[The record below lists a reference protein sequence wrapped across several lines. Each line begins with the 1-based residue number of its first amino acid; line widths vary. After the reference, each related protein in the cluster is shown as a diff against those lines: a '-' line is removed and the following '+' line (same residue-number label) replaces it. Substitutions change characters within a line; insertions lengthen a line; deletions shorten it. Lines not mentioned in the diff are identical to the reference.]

1 MIPTSR
7 TASPLPCFSLNNPAT
22 QVRGPLSTVTGV
34 SNINS
39 QLVLKSAEQQFI
51 SHHKSVTELLTQAVS
66 LAQNAINTRE
76 TDSAQRA
83 QEPANGTLSRD
94 SVDNHAE
101 VTQNSRVPGDA
112 SLNEKI
118 AKALEKLPT
127 GEQFA
132 AQKAET
138 AKQALLNEIAT
149 FQLPGKTVAA
159 FTAIVENNSGNADPR
174 AMKCVEDFMVM
185 HHEIKS
191 RLAPDDS
198 KAIKE
203 LKNLTKSFIPSI
215 VKNGVGMDS
224 PAAGSSKN
232 HSELKKHQAIC
243 NNLVALDK
251 HSQQSSGLSFNV
263 EIANRIHESL
273 INEGLSQEE
282 CVQVMDNVHNI
293 FRNSIAEQNSSLSI
307 INRSR
312 NLSPFEQAQTRLGQQ
327 SITFD
332 LLRNALAD
340 KAQPKADDAANPG
353 PGPEIEMGPSN
364 QPGINIT
371 INAPFTYT
379 YHEGNQGSE
388 SPGMASGSQP
398 AFTTSSGMTQTDDP
412 IAPQS
417 VTTAVGTE
425 EMDSSTHPL
434 QDSQRPTMTNAVE
447 RSVQHAPDLSEQDS
461 QTTSPDESPR
471 QSVSRGLGSN
481 NDAANELHHDVIDA
495 ATGPAVQPTDQQ
507 EEQNTVNATRTDQAS
522 GTDGDR
528 ASLRSPVS
536 SYIGGPGS
544 ANARSNPAEA
554 RRIVEPGPRVLN
566 SQGTL
571 FRMPASSL
579 AGNMPGKP
587 ASATTPDTSA
597 GRMPDGGTTRN
608 KETQTPGNTLSQGTG
623 DGKVRDAAGQ
633 PLAAAK
639 PDAPYI
645 GGPGSASARSNPA
658 EARRMVQPGPT
669 MLNSQGTQFR
679 MPASSLAGNMPGK
692 PASAATP
699 DASQGAGDGKAHD
712 VTAQSP
718 ASATSG
724 SLSARANTTE
734 VPRSNQKEP
743 GMLNRQGS
751 HWQGLDGNQA
761 SKVTP
766 GQTYKSSSFVG
777 SRGSSQAT
785 PYFSGVSK
793 STAKK

>member
-83 QEPANGTLSRD
+83 QEPANGALSRD

-149 FQLPGKTVAA
+149 FQLPDKTVAA
-159 FTAIVENNSGNADPR
+159 FIAIVENNSGNADPR

-185 HHEIKS
+185 RQEIKS

-203 LKNLTKSFIPSI
+203 LNNVTKSFILSI

-232 HSELKKHQAIC
+232 HSELKEHQAIC

-263 EIANRIHESL
+263 EIANRIYESL

-312 NLSPFEQAQTRLGQQ
+312 NLSPFEQAQTRLGQE

-340 KAQPKADDAANPG
+340 IAQPKADDAANPG
-353 PGPEIEMGPSN
+353 PCPEIEMGPSN

-398 AFTTSSGMTQTDDP
+398 AFTTSSGITQTDDP

-447 RSVQHAPDLSEQDS
+447 RSVQHVPDLSEQDS
-461 QTTSPDESPR
+461 QTISPDESPR

-554 RRIVEPGPRVLN
+554 R
-566 SQGTL
+566 
-571 FRMPASSL
+571 
-579 AGNMPGKP
+579 
-587 ASATTPDTSA
+587 
-597 GRMPDGGTTRN
+597 
-608 KETQTPGNTLSQGTG
+608 
-623 DGKVRDAAGQ
+623 
-633 PLAAAK
+633 
-639 PDAPYI
+639 
-645 GGPGSASARSNPA
+645 
-658 EARRMVQPGPT
+658 
-669 MLNSQGTQFR
+669 
-679 MPASSLAGNMPGK
+679 
-692 PASAATP
+692 
-699 DASQGAGDGKAHD
+699 
-712 VTAQSP
+712 
-718 ASATSG
+718 
-724 SLSARANTTE
+724 
-734 VPRSNQKEP
+734 
-743 GMLNRQGS
+743 
-751 HWQGLDGNQA
+751 
-761 SKVTP
+761 
-766 GQTYKSSSFVG
+766 
-777 SRGSSQAT
+777 
-785 PYFSGVSK
+785 
-793 STAKK
+793 

>member
-39 QLVLKSAEQQFI
+39 QLVLKDAEQQFI
-51 SHHKSVTELLTQAVS
+51 SHHKSVAELLTQAVS
-66 LAQNAINTRE
+66 LAQNAINTSE

-83 QEPANGTLSRD
+83 QEPANRALSRD
-94 SVDNHAE
+94 SVDNRAE
-101 VTQNSRVPGDA
+101 VTQNSRAPGDA

-118 AKALEKLPT
+118 ANALKTLSS

-149 FQLPGKTVAA
+149 FQLPGKTVKA
-159 FTAIVENNSGNADPR
+159 FTAIVENNSGNSEPR

-185 HHEIKS
+185 RHEIKS

-198 KAIKE
+198 KALKE
-203 LKNLTKSFIPSI
+203 LNNVTKSFISSI
-215 VKNGVGMDS
+215 AKNGVRMDS

-232 HSELKKHQAIC
+232 YSELKKHEAIC

-251 HSQQSSGLSFNV
+251 YSQQSSGLSYNV

-273 INEGLSQEE
+273 INEGVSQDEY
-282 CVQVMDNVHNI
+282 VQVMDNVDHI

-312 NLSPFEQAQTRLGQQ
+312 NLSPFEQAQTRLGQE

-340 KAQPKADDAANPG
+340 IAQPKADDAANPG

-379 YHEGNQGSE
+379 YREGNQGSE
-388 SPGMASGSQP
+388 SPGMASGSEP
-398 AFTTSSGMTQTDDP
+398 AFTTSSGITQTDDP

-507 EEQNTVNATRTDQAS
+507 EEQNTVNTARTDQAS

-528 ASLRSPVS
+528 ASLRSPV
-536 SYIGGPGS
+536 
-544 ANARSNPAEA
+544 
-554 RRIVEPGPRVLN
+554 
-566 SQGTL
+566 
-571 FRMPASSL
+571 
-579 AGNMPGKP
+579 
-587 ASATTPDTSA
+587 
-597 GRMPDGGTTRN
+597 
-608 KETQTPGNTLSQGTG
+608 
-623 DGKVRDAAGQ
+623 
-633 PLAAAK
+633 
-639 PDAPYI
+639 
-645 GGPGSASARSNPA
+645 
-658 EARRMVQPGPT
+658 
-669 MLNSQGTQFR
+669 
-679 MPASSLAGNMPGK
+679 
-692 PASAATP
+692 
-699 DASQGAGDGKAHD
+699 
-712 VTAQSP
+712 
-718 ASATSG
+718 
-724 SLSARANTTE
+724 
-734 VPRSNQKEP
+734 
-743 GMLNRQGS
+743 
-751 HWQGLDGNQA
+751 
-761 SKVTP
+761 
-766 GQTYKSSSFVG
+766 
-777 SRGSSQAT
+777 
-785 PYFSGVSK
+785 
-793 STAKK
+793 

>member
-1 MIPTSR
+1 
-7 TASPLPCFSLNNPAT
+7 
-22 QVRGPLSTVTGV
+22 
-34 SNINS
+34 
-39 QLVLKSAEQQFI
+39 
-51 SHHKSVTELLTQAVS
+51 
-66 LAQNAINTRE
+66 
-76 TDSAQRA
+76 
-83 QEPANGTLSRD
+83 
-94 SVDNHAE
+94 
-101 VTQNSRVPGDA
+101 
-112 SLNEKI
+112 
-118 AKALEKLPT
+118 
-127 GEQFA
+127 
-132 AQKAET
+132 
-138 AKQALLNEIAT
+138 
-149 FQLPGKTVAA
+149 
-159 FTAIVENNSGNADPR
+159 
-174 AMKCVEDFMVM
+174 
-185 HHEIKS
+185 
-191 RLAPDDS
+191 
-198 KAIKE
+198 
-203 LKNLTKSFIPSI
+203 
-215 VKNGVGMDS
+215 
-224 PAAGSSKN
+224 
-232 HSELKKHQAIC
+232 
-243 NNLVALDK
+243 
-251 HSQQSSGLSFNV
+251 
-263 EIANRIHESL
+263 
-273 INEGLSQEE
+273 
-282 CVQVMDNVHNI
+282 
-293 FRNSIAEQNSSLSI
+293 
-307 INRSR
+307 
-312 NLSPFEQAQTRLGQQ
+312 
-327 SITFD
+327 
-332 LLRNALAD
+332 
-340 KAQPKADDAANPG
+340 
-353 PGPEIEMGPSN
+353 
-364 QPGINIT
+364 
-371 INAPFTYT
+371 
-379 YHEGNQGSE
+379 
-388 SPGMASGSQP
+388 
-398 AFTTSSGMTQTDDP
+398 
-412 IAPQS
+412 
-417 VTTAVGTE
+417 
-425 EMDSSTHPL
+425 MDSSTHPL

-554 RRIVEPGPRVLN
+554 RRIVEPGPTVLNSQGTLFRMPASSLAGNMPGKPASAATPDTSAGRTPDGGTMRNKETQTPGNTLSQGTGDGKVRDAAGQPPAAAKPDSPYIGGPGSANARANPAEARRIVEPGPRVLN

-571 FRMPASSL
+571 YRMPASSLAGNMPGKPASAATPDTSAGRMPDGGTTRNKEMQTARSTLSQGTGDGKVRDATGQPPAAAKPDAPYIGGPGSANARANPAEARRMVEPGPTVLNSQGTLYRMPASSLAGNMPGKPASAATPDTSAGRMPDGGTTRNKEMQTARSTLSQGTGDGKVRDATGQPPAAAKPDAPYIGGPGSANARANPAEARRIVEPGPRVLNSQGTQFRMPASSLAGNMPGKPASAATPDTSAGRTPDGGTMRNKETQTPGNTLSQGTGDGKVRDAAGQPPAAAKPDAPYIGGPGSANARANPAEARRMVQPGPRVLNSQGTPFRMPASSL

-608 KETQTPGNTLSQGTG
+608 KEMQTARSTLSQGTG

-633 PLAAAK
+633 PPAAAK

-751 HWQGLDGNQA
+751 YWQGLDGNQA